1 MERNWEELLS
11 QTDHLSRKIKK
22 IAGAAA
28 FKRKI
33 RAVQRNIPANETC
46 TLLDTVISERTRG
59 RGVDLSFLIVGS
71 GTLTVTV
78 SVSGET
84 DTLTYT
90 VYPASAVLCR
100 RLDGG
105 DHAVKLTVSATGAIS
120 YAEAGAE
127 LVDLWEDHHG

>member
-1 MERNWEELLS
+1 MEQNWEELLY
-11 QTDHLSRKIKK
+11 QTDHLSRKVKK

-28 FKRKI
+28 LQRKV
-33 RAVQRNIPANETC
+33 RAVQRTIPANEEC
-46 TLLDTVISERTRG
+46 VLLDTSFTERTRG
-59 RGVDLSFLIVGS
+59 RGVDLSFLVVGS

-100 RLDGG
+100 RLDDG
-105 DHAVKLTVSATGAIS
+105 DHAVKVTVRATGAIA